1 MCEMCVK
8 YMYKYAS
15 PAAEIKMN
23 LYLSPAVSAYAR
35 FSDEQGVDLLE
46 HVCQLE

>member
-1 MCEMCVK
+1 MCVK
-8 YMYKYAS
+8 YKYA
-15 PAAEIKMN
+15 
-23 LYLSPAVSAYAR
+23 SPAVSAYAH